1 MLTTF
6 YDSFIIYIRRLIFCV
21 NVEINVLLIEI
32 FIDFKMKYYVNKISS
47 YVKQFLQKL
56 TNRNAT
62 NKHSD
67 FDSIIKQTDFNTSII
82 FNIADSDGF
91 DEDAAF

>member
-1 MLTTF
+1 
-6 YDSFIIYIRRLIFCV
+6 
-21 NVEINVLLIEI
+21 
-32 FIDFKMKYYVNKISS
+32 MKYYVNRISS

-56 TNRNAT
+56 VNRNAT
-62 NKHSD
+62 DKHLN
-67 FDSIIKQTDFNTSII
+67 FDSITEQTDFGTSIA

>member
-1 MLTTF
+1 MLTMF
-6 YDSFIIYIRRLIFCV
+6 YDSFIIYIHHLIFCV
-21 NVEINVLLIEI
+21 NAEINVLLTGIL
-32 FIDFKMKYYVNKISS
+32 IDFKMKYYVNKIFS

-56 TNRNAT
+56 VNRNAT

-67 FDSIIKQTDFNTSII
+67 FDSITEQTDFDISTV
-82 FNIADSDGF
+82 FNIANSDGF